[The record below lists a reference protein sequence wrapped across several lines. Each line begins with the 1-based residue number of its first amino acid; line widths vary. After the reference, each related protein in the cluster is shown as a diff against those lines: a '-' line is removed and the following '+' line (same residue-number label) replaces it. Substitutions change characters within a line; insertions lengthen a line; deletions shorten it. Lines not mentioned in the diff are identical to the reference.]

1 MKKGSYWFGS
11 LSEKEQAEFKQNF
24 LIRIES
30 RPEFQFFENP
40 FETFCLDREFSSLR
54 KYILFAFMW
63 ATTEQGF
70 QYWCEISYR
79 KTDEVNK

>member
-1 MKKGSYWFGS
+1 MKKGSYWFGF

-24 LIRIES
+24 LSRSES
-30 RPEFQFFENP
+30 IPEFQIFENP

-54 KYILFAFMW
+54 EYVLFAFMW

-79 KTDEVNK
+79 HVSHIQ